1 MRVAIYPGSFD
12 PVTYGHLD
20 VICRAISLCDQLVV
34 GVLANPRK
42 EPLFPA
48 VERIAMLREAVDE
61 LAPDPAARI
70 TVEGF
75 EGLTV
80 DFARRRGAA
89 VIVRGLRAVA
99 DFEAERQMAHFN
111 RHLAPGVETVLLMTA
126 VEHAYLSSSLVREI
140 ASFGGDVSSMVPP
153 SVARRLSE
161 VARVG

>member
-1 MRVAIYPGSFD
+1 MTVAIYPGSFD

-20 VICRAISLCDQLVV
+20 IIGRAAGLCDQLVV
-34 GVLANPRK
+34 GVLVNPHK

-48 VERIAMLREAVDE
+48 AERKAMLREVVEE
-61 LAPDPAARI
+61 LIPACASRI
-70 TVEGF
+70 SVECF

-80 DFARRRGAA
+80 DFARERGATL
-89 VIVRGLRAVA
+89 IVRGLRAVA

-111 RHLAPGVETVLLMTA
+111 RHLAPDIETVLLMTA

-140 ASFGGDVSSMVPP
+140 ALLGGDVRAMVPP
-153 SVARRLSE
+153 SVAQRLSE